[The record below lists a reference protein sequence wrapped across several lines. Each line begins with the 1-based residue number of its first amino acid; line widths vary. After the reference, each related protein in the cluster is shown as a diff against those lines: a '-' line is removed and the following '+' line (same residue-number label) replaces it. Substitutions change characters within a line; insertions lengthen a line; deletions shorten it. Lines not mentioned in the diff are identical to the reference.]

1 MGRVT
6 YAVRLRSL
14 TGALLGYYRH
24 PGLEEPKRG
33 MVLSQES
40 DLIGGPWR
48 VRDYAQTDLAAPAKN
63 VLIVEPAGS

>member
-1 MGRVT
+1 MGRLM

-14 TGALLGYYRH
+14 TGALLGYYQH

-33 MVLSQES
+33 TLLSTAS

-48 VRDYAQTDLAAPAKN
+48 VCDYVQTDTSAPSNN